1 MTGSNKMEFQEVKS
15 DDAVYYVRKP
25 GVKDYR
31 DAQLVYNKA
40 FRKALEGGAILKQK
54 LNDFIIEQGLW
65 DEKKETKYRA
75 LLEKIRDLEGIIGG
89 GGISLKTAK
98 EVAIDIRKNRNQLQE
113 LVSDRNSYEAN
124 SAEGQ
129 SDNEKFNYLITCC
142 CLKGDKTTRIWNTME
157 EYDNDATKPWAVECA
172 SKLASML
179 YGLDPDYE
187 KNLPENKF
195 LLDYKFANKEY
206 DLVNKDGH
214 LVDIENRLIDE
225 EGFYIK
231 YIDGIK
237 IRITKDGKELDQNNK
252 IKMEFKPFLDEDGE
266 PITNEVVSENPI
278 EVVEVVLEASPTIS
292 G

>member
-1 MTGSNKMEFQEVKS
+1 MEFQEVKDNDIVS
-15 DDAVYYVRKP
+15 GLSTVYYVRKP

-65 DEKKETKYRA
+65 DEKKEAKYRA

-98 EVAIDIRKNRNQLQE
+98 EVAIDIRRTRNELQE

-129 SDNEKFNYLITCC
+129 SDNDKFNYLITCC
-142 CLKGDKTTRIWNTME
+142 VLKSDKVTRVWNTME
-157 EYDNDATKPWAVECA
+157 DYDRDATNGWAVECA
-172 SKLASML
+172 SKLAGML
-179 YGLDPDYE
+179 YGLNPNYE
-187 KNLPENKF
+187 ATLPENKF
-195 LLDYKFANKEY
+195 LLEYEFANSNF
-206 DLVNKDGH
+206 DLVDKNGH
-214 LVDIENRLIDE
+214 LTDVDGRLIDE
-225 EGFYIK
+225 DGYYVK
-231 YIDGIK
+231 YNGETK
-237 IRITKDGKELDQNNK
+237 IRITKDGKELDKDGK
-252 IKMEFKPFLDEDGE
+252 IKMEFKPFLDDEGL
-266 PITNEVVSENPI
+266 PIINKDVVPE
-278 EVVEVVLEASPTIS
+278 VEVVDNSVQEASPTAS